1 MNIRSFEAIHYRGI
15 DGLSLQNMSRANLI
29 TGVNGVGKTAL
40 IEAIWLFTGRHN
52 IPLLWNTNVQRSRYP
67 VIDPVAELSDG
78 FIELR
83 GKEKTKEYKW
93 KVEFEPIEQVG
104 EVLVG
109 TGNAKETIQIPVV
122 GQLHTWINGKKIDSK
137 GRSAIHQTVAAQSC
151 TSLHHGR
158 QGSEIASSKAQ
169 IGNSGLQ
176 MSICNVTPIWLDQG
190 TSKR

>member
-109 TGNAKETIQIPVV
+109 TGNGTTSACLSPLYTNVLWIPP
-122 GQLHTWINGKKIDSK
+122 GAPSIPK
-137 GRSAIHQTVAAQSC
+137 
-151 TSLHHGR
+151 
-158 QGSEIASSKAQ
+158 AS
-169 IGNSGLQ
+169 
-176 MSICNVTPIWLDQG
+176 
-190 TSKR
+190 